1 VKFISD
7 YDHDLAVTTVVAA
20 RSPRVAAKAN
30 DNPWTLAAE
39 HR

>member
-7 YDHDLAVTTVVAA
+7 YDHDLAVNVEAA

-39 HR
+39 DR